1 MNLAFPDHD
10 EFHLWFKDDRV
21 NCEDFKS
28 DVVQTKVTHFKGTSR
43 ALILLIT
50 ALKYQT
56 VFLALPPCLK
66 GFQIWKIYL

>member
-1 MNLAFPDHD
+1 MNLAFPDHN
-10 EFHLWFKDDRV
+10 EFHLWL
-21 NCEDFKS
+21 S

-66 GFQIWKIYL
+66 AFQIWKIYL